1 MTCTHANQCDTVRK
15 TTGMHGTS
23 TKVSTREVPAVR
35 AMAHQ
40 LVERYNLVRIRT
52 YGCSRSQYTGTAV
65 LVHRYP
71 CTNVPVCNL
80 CVQFLQKNHPVL
92 NFRNKYRYCKNKYR
106 RKYICHLVQVRT
118 SMAAKFHKYIIQ
130 YNVLRRYFWVPYQ
143 TKYLLY

>member
-1 MTCTHANQCDTVRK
+1 MFGTRYLD
-15 TTGMHGTS
+15 TS
-23 TKVSTREVPAVR
+23 TPGTLVPWYR
-35 AMAHQ
+35 
-40 LVERYNLVRIRT
+40 
-52 YGCSRSQYTGTAV
+52 
-65 LVHRYP
+65 
-71 CTNVPVCNL
+71 VPVCNL

-130 YNVLRRYFWVPYQ
+130 YNVLRGYFWVPYQ